1 MQVQNSLREKE
12 AELEKLQCTTKE
24 LDTSLQEA
32 RQSTSKIDCEALR
45 AEIQKLKD
53 SLEEAREQLKVSG
66 ETQTHHTSNP
76 LSPHP
81 PQLHLVAPR
90 SSLDSPELSPLKPRT
105 PLKPLLSPPGPTI
118 PSATLDE

>member
-66 ETQTHHTSNP
+66 ETQAHTAPPHFQPS
-76 LSPHP
+76 LSTP
-81 PQLHLVAPR
+81 PTASSCSSQEFPR
-90 SSLDSPELSPLKPRT
+90 LS
-105 PLKPLLSPPGPTI
+105 
-118 PSATLDE
+118 